1 MTSLS
6 DYSWKKCI
14 LCGHFYRLKR
24 NKKYTEGQLRIS
36 ASLGCLVCNYRDK
49 KEMYYKQLLLD
60 LENKV
65 HVEGEWKKSS
75 DDSRI
80 AERLENTLKNAY
92 RSLGTIV
99 AEDVFFRALD
109 TYWYSKY
116 FTLEQNR
123 RS

>member
-1 MTSLS
+1 M
-6 DYSWKKCI
+6 
-14 LCGHFYRLKR
+14 RV
-24 NKKYTEGQLRIS
+24 S

-49 KEMYYKQLLLD
+49 KDLYYKQLLID

-65 HVEGEWKKSS
+65 YVKGEWKKSS

-80 AERLENTLKNAY
+80 AERLESTLRNAY
-92 RSLGTIV
+92 RSLGPIV

-116 FTLEQNR
+116 FTLERNR